1 MARDEIG
8 KTLSRER
15 PCWSVLESSLS
26 SGPKGPKGNELV
38 ACFAKTNERQKNK
51 QTNKN
56 QKNSSLIPPFLLYL
70 CPLPYQIP
78 CSVSWRMQQEARDKQ
93 ISIFDNPSMRIK
105 LLAPLPTLQ
114 QGNVAETEIKLHR
127 VLRRLRT
134 LASFVGLV

>member
-1 MARDEIG
+1 M
-8 KTLSRER
+8 L
-15 PCWSVLESSLS
+15 C
-26 SGPKGPKGNELV
+26 
-38 ACFAKTNERQKNK
+38 KNKRTTKK
-51 QTNKN
+51 QTNK
-56 QKNSSLIPPFLLYL
+56 QKPKKQFLDPPLPSVPLT
-70 CPLPYQIP
+70 LPYQIP